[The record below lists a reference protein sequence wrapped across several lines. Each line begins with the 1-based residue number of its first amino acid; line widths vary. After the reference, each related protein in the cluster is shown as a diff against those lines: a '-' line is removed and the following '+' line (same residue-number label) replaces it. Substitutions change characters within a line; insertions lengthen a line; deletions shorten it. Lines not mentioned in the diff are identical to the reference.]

1 MKFDERSPSLFIKN
15 RYKLQQLLLPGSVII
30 LPAGKRI
37 IRNGDQHYPYRE
49 SSDFYYLAGI
59 SHEGAVIVLAPG
71 LPEPK
76 LREVL
81 FLPVPDEKILRWEG
95 SGYTPGKAAKA
106 SGIDNV
112 QYMDALESH
121 LRRVME
127 WAEHVYLNHPDTPGK
142 IEGEPFADGSLEKKI
157 ITAFPPRELHRL
169 SPLMMRTRMLKEPA
183 EIDRIRKAIRI
194 TRTAFLAV
202 LDQLKPG
209 MYEYEVEALITYE
222 FIRHGAEGH
231 AFEPIVGSGQNALV
245 LHYVKNNDL
254 CREGDLLLMDFGAEW
269 GHYCADCSRTVP
281 VNGRYT
287 DRQRELYDATL
298 RVFRKARQL
307 MQPGTLMGDFHA
319 AVGKLWEEEHV
330 KLGLYSMQDLKKQP
344 PSSPLWQNYYWHG
357 TSHSMG
363 LDVHDPFD
371 RSVPFREG
379 MVFSCEP
386 GIYIPEEG
394 VAIRLENDVLITS
407 DGPED
412 LMEDIPMDPG
422 EMEERL
428 NRS

>member
-1 MKFDERSPSLFIKN
+1 MKFDELSPSLFIKN
-15 RYKLQQLLLPGSVII
+15 RYKLHRLLLPGSVVI
-30 LPAGKRI
+30 LPAGKRVA
-37 IRNGDQHYPYRE
+37 RNGDQHYPYRE

-59 SHEGAVIVLAPG
+59 SREGAVLVLAPD
-71 LPEPK
+71 LPESG

-81 FLPVPDEKILRWEG
+81 FLPVPNGKTLRWEG
-95 SGYTPGKAAKA
+95 RGFTPGEAAKV

-112 QYMDALESH
+112 QYMDSLESH
-121 LRRVME
+121 LKRVMD
-127 WAEHVYLNHPDTPGK
+127 WAGHVYLKHPVIPGK
-142 IEGEPFADGSLEKKI
+142 NDREPFEEGSLEKKI
-157 ITAFPPRELHRL
+157 ITSFPPRELHRL
-169 SPLMMRTRMLKEPA
+169 SPVMTRIRMLKEPA
-183 EIDRIRKAIRI
+183 EIDRIRKAIAI
-194 TRTAFLAV
+194 TRSAFLVV

-222 FIRHGAEGH
+222 FLRYGAEGH
-231 AFEPIVGSGQNALV
+231 AFEPIVGTGQNALV
-245 LHYVKNNDL
+245 LHYVNNNDL
-254 CREGDLLLMDFGAEW
+254 CREGDLLLMDFGADW

-287 DRQRELYDATL
+287 TRQRELYNATL
-298 RVFRKARQL
+298 RVFRQARQL
-307 MQPGTLMGDFHA
+307 MKPGTLMGDFHA
-319 AVGKLWEEEHV
+319 AVGKIWEEEHV

-344 PSSPLWQNYYWHG
+344 ASNPLWQKYYWHG

-394 VAIRLENDVLITS
+394 MAIRLENDVLITS

-412 LMEDIPMDPG
+412 MMEEIPLDPA
-422 EMEERL
+422 EIEERL